1 MLNRIEKEKYIYG
14 SLFLIGNKLQVLGDT
29 YLKASGITSK
39 QWLLTVMLAY
49 NKDKNPTLTEMAE
62 FLGSSRQ
69 NVKQLAL
76 KLEEKGFLRIERDS
90 KDSRILRL
98 KNTEK
103 SQEFWESRQT
113 EDIQFIVE
121 LFKTLTLDEVDSL
134 ASSLDKLFNRIEIMK
149 EQYKGE

>member
-1 MLNRIEKEKYIYG
+1 MNRIEKEKYIYG
-14 SLFLIGNKLQVLGDT
+14 SLFLVGNKLQVLGDN
-29 YLKASGITSK
+29 YLRSSGITTK

-62 FLGSSRQ
+62 FIGSSRQ

-76 KLEEKGFLRIERDS
+76 KLEEKGFIRIEKDS

-98 KNTEK
+98 INTEK
-103 SQEFWESRQT
+103 NQEFWESRNS
-113 EDIQFIVE
+113 EDIKFIIE
-121 LFKTLTLDEVDSL
+121 LFKTLTLDEIDSL
-134 ASSLDKLFNRIEIMK
+134 VSSLDKLFSKIEIMK